1 MNISL
6 HNIIGIVAG
15 VLTSAS
21 LIPQLVKLIKTKKAE
36 DISIPML
43 LILFA
48 GIGLW
53 IIYGALGQD
62 WPIIITNSVSLILN
76 FILLVLSISYK
87 GKGNGL

>member
-1 MNISL
+1 
-6 HNIIGIVAG
+6 
-15 VLTSAS
+15 
-21 LIPQLVKLIKTKKAE
+21 
-36 DISIPML
+36 ML